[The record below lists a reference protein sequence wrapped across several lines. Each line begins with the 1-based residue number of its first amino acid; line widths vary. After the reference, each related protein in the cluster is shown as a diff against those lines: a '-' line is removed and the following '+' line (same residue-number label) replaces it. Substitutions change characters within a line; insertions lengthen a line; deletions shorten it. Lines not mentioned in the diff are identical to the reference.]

1 MVMKGMEKRF
11 GFVWSE
17 KKKRNKQVTAK
28 KASIVRHTMNE
39 FRVGNKEEEERFSSI
54 LGGGR
59 RYGLPSLGYCLSL
72 SIFFFFLFFRKREC
86 GNGEFIAVVVVGC
99 VRVCIVLYLL
109 CFALSLSLSQCVCVC
124 VTIFYTHHANVAS

>member
-72 SIFFFFLFFRKREC
+72 SIFFFFSSFERE
-86 GNGEFIAVVVVGC
+86 NAVMVSLLLLLLLVVYVC
-99 VRVCIVLYLL
+99 VLCCI
-109 CFALSLSLSQCVCVC
+109 CFALLSLSLSQCVCVC
-124 VTIFYTHHANVAS
+124 V